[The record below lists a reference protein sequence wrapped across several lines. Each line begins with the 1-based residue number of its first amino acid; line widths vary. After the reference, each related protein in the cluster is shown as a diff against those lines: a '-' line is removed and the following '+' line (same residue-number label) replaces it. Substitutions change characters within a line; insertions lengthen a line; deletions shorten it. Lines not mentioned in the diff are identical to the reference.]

1 MREPRL
7 GDAPSRRRRSH
18 AHHGAHVLTRRPGR
32 RRAITAPSF
41 TRSPWRS
48 RAHHGA
54 LTCSRAAAGLIVDII
69 TRRLGRHRGGT
80 GHAHHG
86 QVAARDHESDRVG
99 RAGEVP
105 DEDTNQRPSE
115 AISPHQWPSSAY
127 FIVSLADSVTAP
139 STDKMT
145 SPTSRLGAPAGRGMR
160 GFSYFCAGTQS
171 DAISGNQWQSV
182 ALSASLPGRRRP
194 RRMPC
199 RQGGECRCL
208 WWTRGLGW

>member
-1 MREPRL
+1 MSAVVSTRESC
-7 GDAPSRRRRSH
+7 GSATRRPGAS
-18 AHHGAHVLTRRPGR
+18 AHTLTRRPGR

-69 TRRLGRHRGGT
+69 TRRLGRHRGGA

-145 SPTSRLGAPAGRGMR
+145 SPTSRLVAPAGRGMR

-171 DAISGNQWQSV
+171 VAISGNQWQSV
-182 ALSASLPGRRRP
+182 AISGNRWQSVAIQIWDHLHRAHAP
-194 RRMPC
+194 R
-199 RQGGECRCL
+199 
-208 WWTRGLGW
+208 

>member
-1 MREPRL
+1 MRERH
-7 GDAPSRRRRSH
+7 GEHMSAVVSTRESCGSATRRPGAS
-18 AHHGAHVLTRRPGR
+18 AHPLTRRPGR

-69 TRRLGRHRGGT
+69 TRRLGRHRGGA

-105 DEDTNQRPSE
+105 DEETNQRPSE
-115 AISPHQWPSSAY
+115 TISPRARYLMRKPIRDHQRQSA
-127 FIVSLADSVTAP
+127 L
-139 STDKMT
+139 
-145 SPTSRLGAPAGRGMR
+145 
-160 GFSYFCAGTQS
+160 
-171 DAISGNQWQSV
+171 ISGPHQRTSSSPW
-182 ALSASLPGRRRP
+182 LIRSLRRP
-194 RRMPC
+194 
-199 RQGGECRCL
+199 L
-208 WWTRGLGW
+208 TR

>member
-1 MREPRL
+1 VLTCSRAH
-7 GDAPSRRRRSH
+7 APSRSATR
-18 AHHGAHVLTRRPGR
+18 HHGAIVHPLTM
-32 RRAITAPSF
+32 ALTC
-41 TRSPWRS
+41 SPWRS
-48 RAHHGA
+48 RVHHGA

-69 TRRLGRHRGGT
+69 TRRLGRHRGGA

-105 DEDTNQRPSE
+105 DEETNQRPSE

-145 SPTSRLGAPAGRGMR
+145 SPTSRLVAPAGRGMR
-160 GFSYFCAGTQS
+160 GFSYFCAWTQS
-171 DAISGNQWQSV
+171 VAISGNQWQSV
-182 ALSASLPGRRRP
+182 AISGN
-194 RRMPC
+194 
-199 RQGGECRCL
+199 Q
-208 WWTRGLGW
+208 W